1 MDARLPLLCTQPR
14 LRAVLGVQGARC
26 AVRSAPQPSLRKHD
40 GSKES
45 SQQIFFLDVDESGVA
60 VEGELPMAA
69 SPVVGPHGRFSSL
82 VLPSKPLAKADV
94 SISRCSIVE
103 GVVDV
108 NSSIRFNIFLKER
121 GTHHCPVPGM
131 AKLQRQRHAH

>member
-1 MDARLPLLCTQPR
+1 M
-14 LRAVLGVQGARC
+14 
-26 AVRSAPQPSLRKHD
+26 RSAPQPSLRKHD

-103 GVVDV
+103 GVVENESTQYEDL
-108 NSSIRFNIFLKER
+108 IFF
-121 GTHHCPVPGM
+121 
-131 AKLQRQRHAH
+131 